1 MTHPILW
8 PLWGVLLLWALWVFF
23 LAVMTLKRAKDADL
37 LTATAKAFGYPVL
50 FAGLLLDFLCN
61 VLVLTVLLAE
71 LPREGTVTSRLK
83 RHNLHSTGWRKSVA
97 AWAEPLLDPFDPSGD
112 HI

>member
-1 MTHPILW
+1 MNHPILW
-8 PLWGVLLLWALWVFF
+8 PLWGVLLLWALWVFY
-23 LAVMTLKRAKDADL
+23 LAVMTLKRAKDASL
-37 LTATAKAFGYPVL
+37 LTPTAKAFGYPVL
-50 FAGLLLDFLCN
+50 CVGLVLDFLAN
-61 VLVLTVLLAE
+61 VLVLTVLLVE

-83 RHNLHSTGWRKSVA
+83 RHNSSSTGWRKAVA